1 MTGKV
6 FQDSANVYQD
16 QAKVL
21 FEYYKK
27 AAEKI
32 VGEQKRIEEE
42 KAEIEALREKAS
54 KKMSLFKILGFVT
67 LILAVGLI
75 FLILF
80 FKTRKQI
87 EEYDQRLAQLDEE
100 YKNIRT
106 DYAINK
112 IGVAYVPVATRVP
125 FEGKS
130 FLVDHTKKV
139 NETNFQLTVL
149 HNPENFKEALGKLK
163 EGMETVPLVE
173 NNEMPEEIDTSN
185 YSTSIQNITL
195 HDHVGNIDRQVR
207 NISYLLT
214 DSERV
219 SVSLPVI
226 TPDSEEEHFINEF
239 ATYETSNK
247 PVVPV
252 FDVQEFDSKLQ
263 TFTVLNSMKN
273 QINTAGE
280 SDNTEY
286 MKALMVQL
294 AETVQLLTQTKASG
308 SSKLINYTTRIFEN
322 VLKASYNEYSPA
334 LEAEEIE
341 RIRTV
346 NFDYQACVND
356 YKPFS
361 LKQGSRVKYDLISGN
376 WVAEDGSRTSIPFGM
391 HQIDEEVLMPIIQ
404 NLMEENRI
412 ERLKIYNNIED
423 QKRSYLEKWT
433 SETGAYFRDN
443 RKSAD
448 ELITHMREAYADYTS
463 SYTTYK
469 SLMKTQEMLESQ
481 GMEADGKVV
490 AEDAQNEMIAGFEL
504 QASQCNKQQEEFA
517 DFMDRIQEDIN
528 ESKDRFGHVEYF
540 EASLRDAESH
550 NMAVS
555 MTNIQNLD
563 PRKRQLVGVSPYFAQ
578 NAEIP
583 PLPNTQPEMMADI
596 DIDLINQVR
605 QSLETLEAAKNAT
618 EEAMQ
623 ESEETDENSIDEEL
637 DNDDVVETDEEYD
650 EDTEDDGSE
659 DNEEYDEDEDS
670 EDDDSE
676 DDEEYDGD
684 EDSEDDDSE
693 DDEEY
698 DGDEDS
704 EDDDSED
711 DEEYDGDEDSEDDDS
726 EDDEEYDGDEDSE
739 DDGSEDDEEYDEDS
753 EDDDS
758 EDDEEYDG
766 DEDSEES
773 RKKRED
779 NE

>member
-42 KAEIEALREKAS
+42 KADIEALREKAS

-623 ESEETDENSIDEEL
+623 ESEETDENLINEEL
-637 DNDDVVETDEEYD
+637 DDNDVVETDEEYD
-650 EDTEDDGSE
+650 E
-659 DNEEYDEDEDS
+659 EYDGDEDS

-739 DDGSEDDEEYDEDS
+739 DD
-753 EDDDS
+753 DS

-766 DEDSEES
+766 DEDSEDDEDDEES
-773 RKKRED
+773 LKKRED

>member
-239 ATYETSNK
+239 ATYETGNK
-247 PVVPV
+247 PIVPV

-623 ESEETDENSIDEEL
+623 ESEETDENLINEEL

-650 EDTEDDGSE
+650 E
-659 DNEEYDEDEDS
+659 EYDGDEDS

-739 DDGSEDDEEYDEDS
+739 DD
-753 EDDDS
+753 DS

-766 DEDSEES
+766 DEDSEDDEDEES
-773 RKKRED
+773 EDDDSEDDEEYDEDSEESLKKRED

>member
-1 MTGKV
+1 M
-6 FQDSANVYQD
+6 
-16 QAKVL
+16 
-21 FEYYKK
+21 
-27 AAEKI
+27 
-32 VGEQKRIEEE
+32 
-42 KAEIEALREKAS
+42 
-54 KKMSLFKILGFVT
+54 
-67 LILAVGLI
+67 
-75 FLILF
+75 
-80 FKTRKQI
+80 
-87 EEYDQRLAQLDEE
+87 
-100 YKNIRT
+100 
-106 DYAINK
+106 
-112 IGVAYVPVATRVP
+112 
-125 FEGKS
+125 
-130 FLVDHTKKV
+130 
-139 NETNFQLTVL
+139 
-149 HNPENFKEALGKLK
+149 
-163 EGMETVPLVE
+163 
-173 NNEMPEEIDTSN
+173 
-185 YSTSIQNITL
+185 
-195 HDHVGNIDRQVR
+195 
-207 NISYLLT
+207 
-214 DSERV
+214 
-219 SVSLPVI
+219 
-226 TPDSEEEHFINEF
+226 
-239 ATYETSNK
+239 
-247 PVVPV
+247 
-252 FDVQEFDSKLQ
+252 
-263 TFTVLNSMKN
+263 
-273 QINTAGE
+273 
-280 SDNTEY
+280 
-286 MKALMVQL
+286 
-294 AETVQLLTQTKASG
+294 
-308 SSKLINYTTRIFEN
+308 INYTTRIFEN

-676 DDEEYDGD
+676 DDEEYDEDSEDDDSEDDEEYD

-711 DEEYDGDEDSEDDDS
+711 DEEYDGDEDSEDD
-726 EDDEEYDGDEDSE
+726 EDDD
-739 DDGSEDDEEYDEDS
+739 SEDDEEYDEDS
-753 EDDDS
+753 E
-758 EDDEEYDG
+758 
-766 DEDSEES
+766 ES
-773 RKKRED
+773 LKKRED

>member
-32 VGEQKRIEEE
+32 IGEQKRIEEE

-67 LILAVGLI
+67 LIFIVGLV

-139 NETNFQLTVL
+139 SETNFQLTVL

-263 TFTVLNSMKN
+263 TFSALNAMKN

-623 ESEETDENSIDEEL
+623 ESEEDDENSIDEEL
-637 DNDDVVETDEEYD
+637 DNDDVVETDED
-650 EDTEDDGSE
+650 SEDDGSE
-659 DNEEYDEDEDS
+659 DDEEYDGDEDS

-739 DDGSEDDEEYDEDS
+739 DD
-753 EDDDS
+753 DS

-766 DEDSEES
+766 DEDSEDDDEES
-773 RKKRED
+773 LKKRED

>member
-239 ATYETSNK
+239 ATYETGNK
-247 PVVPV
+247 PIVPV

-623 ESEETDENSIDEEL
+623 ESEETDENLINEEL
-637 DNDDVVETDEEYD
+637 DDDDVVETDEEYD
-650 EDTEDDGSE
+650 G
-659 DNEEYDEDEDS
+659 DEDS
-670 EDDDSE
+670 EDDDSEDDEEYDGDEDSEDDNSE

-739 DDGSEDDEEYDEDS
+739 DDDEES
-753 EDDDS
+753 L
-758 EDDEEYDG
+758 
-766 DEDSEES
+766 
-773 RKKRED
+773 KKRED

>member
-32 VGEQKRIEEE
+32 IGEQKRIEEE

-67 LILAVGLI
+67 LIFIVGLV

-139 NETNFQLTVL
+139 SETNFQLTVL

-263 TFTVLNSMKN
+263 TFSALNAMKN

-623 ESEETDENSIDEEL
+623 ESEEDDENSIDEEL
-637 DNDDVVETDEEYD
+637 DNDDVVETDED
-650 EDTEDDGSE
+650 SEDDGSE
-659 DNEEYDEDEDS
+659 DDEEYDEDEESEDDDSEDDEEYDEDEDS

-698 DGDEDS
+698 DE
-704 EDDDSED
+704 
-711 DEEYDGDEDSEDDDS
+711 DEE
-726 EDDEEYDGDEDSE
+726 SE
-739 DDGSEDDEEYDEDS
+739 DDGSEDDEEYDED
-753 EDDDS
+753 EDS
-758 EDDEEYDG
+758 EDDEK
-766 DEDSEES
+766 SL
-773 RKKRED
+773 KKRED

>member
-67 LILAVGLI
+67 LILVVGLV

-87 EEYDQRLAQLDEE
+87 EEYDQRLAQLDED

-139 NETNFQLTVL
+139 SETNFQLTVL

-226 TPDSEEEHFINEF
+226 TPASEEEQFINEF
-239 ATYETSNK
+239 ATYETGNK

-263 TFTVLNSMKN
+263 TFSALNAMKN

-623 ESEETDENSIDEEL
+623 ESEETDENLINEEL
-637 DNDDVVETDEEYD
+637 DDVVETDEEYD
-650 EDTEDDGSE
+650 EDSEDD
-659 DNEEYDEDEDS
+659 EEYDGDEDSEDDDSEDDEEYDGGEDS

-739 DDGSEDDEEYDEDS
+739 DDEDDEES
-753 EDDDS
+753 L
-758 EDDEEYDG
+758 
-766 DEDSEES
+766 
-773 RKKRED
+773 KKRED

>member
-623 ESEETDENSIDEEL
+623 ESEETDENLINEEL
-637 DNDDVVETDEEYD
+637 DDDDVVETDEEYD
-650 EDTEDDGSE
+650 E
-659 DNEEYDEDEDS
+659 EYDGDEDS

-739 DDGSEDDEEYDEDS
+739 DD
-753 EDDDS
+753 DS

-766 DEDSEES
+766 DEDSEDDEDEESEDDDSEDDEEYDEDDEES

>member
-623 ESEETDENSIDEEL
+623 ESEETDENLINEEL
-637 DNDDVVETDEEYD
+637 DDNDVVETDEEYD
-650 EDTEDDGSE
+650 E
-659 DNEEYDEDEDS
+659 EYDGDEDS

-739 DDGSEDDEEYDEDS
+739 DD
-753 EDDDS
+753 DS

-766 DEDSEES
+766 DEDSEDDEDDEES
-773 RKKRED
+773 LKKRED

>member
-239 ATYETSNK
+239 ATYETGNK
-247 PVVPV
+247 PIVPV

-623 ESEETDENSIDEEL
+623 ESEETDENLINEEL
-637 DNDDVVETDEEYD
+637 DDDDVVETDEEYD
-650 EDTEDDGSE
+650 GDEDSEDDNSE
-659 DNEEYDEDEDS
+659 DDEEYDGDEDS

-739 DDGSEDDEEYDEDS
+739 DD
-753 EDDDS
+753 DS

-766 DEDSEES
+766 DEDSEDDDEES
-773 RKKRED
+773 LKKRED

>member
-149 HNPENFKEALGKLK
+149 HNPENFEEALGKLK

-239 ATYETSNK
+239 ATYETGNK
-247 PVVPV
+247 PIVPV

-623 ESEETDENSIDEEL
+623 ESEETDENLINEEL
-637 DNDDVVETDEEYD
+637 DDDDVVETD
-650 EDTEDDGSE
+650 
-659 DNEEYDEDEDS
+659 EEYDEDEDS

-676 DDEEYDGD
+676 DDEEYDED

-698 DGDEDS
+698 DEDEDS
-704 EDDDSED
+704 EDDDSGD
-711 DEEYDGDEDSEDDDS
+711 DEEYDE
-726 EDDEEYDGDEDSE
+726 DEDSE
-739 DDGSEDDEEYDEDS
+739 DDGSEDDEEYDEDEES
-753 EDDDS
+753 EDDGS
-758 EDDEEYDG
+758 EDDEEYDE
-766 DEDSEES
+766 DEDSEDDEKS
-773 RKKRED
+773 LKKRED

>member
-139 NETNFQLTVL
+139 SETNFQLTVL
-149 HNPENFKEALGKLK
+149 HNPENFKEALDKLK

-263 TFTVLNSMKN
+263 TFSALNAMKN

-623 ESEETDENSIDEEL
+623 ESEETDENLINEEL
-637 DNDDVVETDEEYD
+637 DDVVETDEEYD
-650 EDTEDDGSE
+650 EDSEDD
-659 DNEEYDEDEDS
+659 EEYDGDEDSEDDDSEDDEEYDGGEDS

-739 DDGSEDDEEYDEDS
+739 DDEDDEES
-753 EDDDS
+753 L
-758 EDDEEYDG
+758 
-766 DEDSEES
+766 
-773 RKKRED
+773 KKRED

>member
-623 ESEETDENSIDEEL
+623 ESEETDENLINEEL
-637 DNDDVVETDEEYD
+637 DDDDVVETDEE
-650 EDTEDDGSE
+650 DD
-659 DNEEYDEDEDS
+659 EEYDGDEDS

-739 DDGSEDDEEYDEDS
+739 DD
-753 EDDDS
+753 DS

-766 DEDSEES
+766 DEDSEDDEDDEES
-773 RKKRED
+773 LKKRED

>member
-149 HNPENFKEALGKLK
+149 HNPENFEEALGKLK

-239 ATYETSNK
+239 ATYETGNK
-247 PVVPV
+247 PIVPV

-623 ESEETDENSIDEEL
+623 ESEETDENLINEEL
-637 DNDDVVETDEEYD
+637 DDDDVVETD
-650 EDTEDDGSE
+650 
-659 DNEEYDEDEDS
+659 EEYDEDEDS

-676 DDEEYDGD
+676 DDEEYDED

-698 DGDEDS
+698 DEDEDS
-704 EDDDSED
+704 EDDDSGD
-711 DEEYDGDEDSEDDDS
+711 DEEYDEDEDSEDDGS
-726 EDDEEYDGDEDSE
+726 EDDEESDEDEESE
-739 DDGSEDDEEYDEDS
+739 DDGSEDDEEYDED
-753 EDDDS
+753 EDS
-758 EDDEEYDG
+758 EDDEK
-766 DEDSEES
+766 SL
-773 RKKRED
+773 KKRED

>member
-239 ATYETSNK
+239 ATYETGNK
-247 PVVPV
+247 PIVPV

-623 ESEETDENSIDEEL
+623 ESEETDENLINEEL
-637 DNDDVVETDEEYD
+637 DDDDVVETDEEYD
-650 EDTEDDGSE
+650 E
-659 DNEEYDEDEDS
+659 EYDGDEDS

-739 DDGSEDDEEYDEDS
+739 DD
-753 EDDDS
+753 DS

-766 DEDSEES
+766 DEDSEDDEDDEES
-773 RKKRED
+773 LKKRED

>member
-80 FKTRKQI
+80 FKTRKQV

-139 NETNFQLTVL
+139 SETNFQLTVL

-623 ESEETDENSIDEEL
+623 ESEEDDENSIDEEL

-659 DNEEYDEDEDS
+659 NDEEYDE
-670 EDDDSE
+670 
-676 DDEEYDGD
+676 
-684 EDSEDDDSE
+684 
-693 DDEEY
+693 
-698 DGDEDS
+698 
-704 EDDDSED
+704 
-711 DEEYDGDEDSEDDDS
+711 
-726 EDDEEYDGDEDSE
+726 DEDSE

-766 DEDSEES
+766 DEDSEDDEEYDGDEDSEDDDSEDDEEYDGDEDSEDDEDDDSEDDEEYDEDDDSEDDEES

>member
-239 ATYETSNK
+239 ATYETGNK
-247 PVVPV
+247 PIVPV

-623 ESEETDENSIDEEL
+623 ESEETDENLINEEL
-637 DNDDVVETDEEYD
+637 DDDDVVETDEEYD
-650 EDTEDDGSE
+650 
-659 DNEEYDEDEDS
+659 EEYDEDEDS

-739 DDGSEDDEEYDEDS
+739 DD
-753 EDDDS
+753 DS

-766 DEDSEES
+766 DEDSEDDEDDEES
-773 RKKRED
+773 LKKRED

>member
-80 FKTRKQI
+80 FKTRKQV

-139 NETNFQLTVL
+139 SETNFQLTVL

-623 ESEETDENSIDEEL
+623 ESEEDDENLINEEL
-637 DNDDVVETDEEYD
+637 DDDDVVETDEEYD
-650 EDTEDDGSE
+650 EEYDGDEDSEESEDDDSE
-659 DNEEYDEDEDS
+659 DDEEYDEDEESEDDDS
-670 EDDDSE
+670 EDDEEYDGDEDSE

-704 EDDDSED
+704 EDD
-711 DEEYDGDEDSEDDDS
+711 EDDDS
-726 EDDEEYDGDEDSE
+726 EDDEEYD
-739 DDGSEDDEEYDEDS
+739 

-758 EDDEEYDG
+758 EDD
-766 DEDSEES
+766 EES

>member
-32 VGEQKRIEEE
+32 IGEQKRIEEE

-67 LILAVGLI
+67 LIFIVGLV

-139 NETNFQLTVL
+139 SETNFQLTVL

-263 TFTVLNSMKN
+263 TFSALNAMKN

-623 ESEETDENSIDEEL
+623 ESEEDDENSIDEEL
-637 DNDDVVETDEEYD
+637 DNDDVVETDED
-650 EDTEDDGSE
+650 SEDDGSE
-659 DNEEYDEDEDS
+659 DDEEYDEDEESEDDDSEDDEEYDEDEDS

-676 DDEEYDGD
+676 DDEEYDED
-684 EDSEDDDSE
+684 EESEDDDSE

-698 DGDEDS
+698 DE
-704 EDDDSED
+704 
-711 DEEYDGDEDSEDDDS
+711 DEE
-726 EDDEEYDGDEDSE
+726 SE
-739 DDGSEDDEEYDEDS
+739 DDGSEDDEEYDED
-753 EDDDS
+753 EDS
-758 EDDEEYDG
+758 EDDEK
-766 DEDSEES
+766 SL
-773 RKKRED
+773 KKRED